1 MHQALNSLSIGDSD
15 KPTNHPYVPPPI
27 QRLSRSL
34 PPSTAPPLPNP
45 SASDPSFSNTTLHG
59 SSAPLPGP
67 NRPSSSAET
76 TYSHSSAAGPSSS
89 KCSNILPYLHRLE
102 IVDDMA
108 SRAPPLLDLKLSSQS
123 FLDAVAMDLASEKP
137 LYSVETVGSST
148 TIWRSD
154 PWDGSAKIADIRW
167 PKELPL
173 KGKARDNTN
182 STMVQMNGSRWKET
196 TNFLKYGSL
205 RNSRKFSIPHYSHFL
220 KWKRSGN
227 LYQCTTPT
235 CRGAVATLESFDE
248 DTAPKL
254 KVFEN
259 LGSFHE
265 SVPQLDH
272 AGISLSL
279 LDHLFVTALLLVTE
293 PDDWMIVAR
302 NPTSLGNHST
312 DAFPHTNSASTKA
325 PASARQWRKIMYG
338 EPLYPSLKTPAFDR
352 TAAPRGGDDSDVLDI
367 SQPLQLS
374 TSIRQWRKIVYGE
387 PLYPSLRPQSANGLD
402 IPPRPSTAGDTAS
415 ISSESAYFPA
425 TPSSAPSTGFYDSSF
440 LDDSNKTV
448 PRINT
453 ENKQY
458 SLPLSFSPT
467 SISPIPSSECIPM
480 SSPPTALLTNGRR
493 ELPAPPSSYNPP
505 PSSQPWLHRSRSSPR
520 LSIVT
525 EDGVSTPMA
534 SLDDQDPPNG
544 TVRSR
549 ELSLGSIRPRQLP
562 SIPAS
567 REPTIHP
574 ALVPPRPVDEKQSSQ
589 THQRTLPPTPG
600 PVPRSPSATGHRH
613 VRQSHSQ
620 AIPPR
625 PPTSSTPVR
634 PSTATQ
640 GDASAQGRR
649 QRHEK
654 DPDEL
659 INWVRSTTRAHHRR
673 ARGGD
678 DEGHASGP
686 DDVIYEAPPPAYN
699 AIDFSTPPQARS
711 PTSAHI

>member
-1 MHQALNSLSIGDSD
+1 MHQALASLSIGDSD
-15 KPTNHPYVPPPI
+15 KPTNSPYVPPPI

-34 PPSTAPPLPNP
+34 PPSAPPPLPNS
-45 SASDPSFSNTTLHG
+45 SASDPSLSNT
-59 SSAPLPGP
+59 PLPGP
-67 NRPSSSAET
+67 NRPSSTAET
-76 TYSHSSAAGPSSS
+76 AYSQSSAPGPSSS

-108 SRAPPLLDLKLSSQS
+108 SRGPPLLHLNLSSQS
-123 FLDAVAMDLASEKP
+123 FLDALAMDVASEKP

-196 TNFLKYGSL
+196 TSFLKHGSL
-205 RNSRKFSIPHYSHFL
+205 KCSRKFSIPHHPHFL

-227 LYQCTTPT
+227 TYQCTTPT

-302 NPTSLGNHST
+302 NPTSFENHSS
-312 DAFPHTNSASTKA
+312 DALSRPKSASVRA

-352 TAAPRGGDDSDVLDI
+352 NAVSRGGDDSDVLDI
-367 SQPLQLS
+367 SQPSQLS

-402 IPPRPSTAGDTAS
+402 IPPRPSTAWDTAS
-415 ISSESAYFPA
+415 ISSESAYLPA

-440 LDDSNKTV
+440 FDDSDKTV
-448 PRINT
+448 PRNNT
-453 ENKQY
+453 ENRQY
-458 SLPLSFSPT
+458 SSPLPFSPT
-467 SISPIPSSECIPM
+467 SISPIPSSECMPT
-480 SSPPTALLTNGRR
+480 SSPPTAPLTNGRR
-493 ELPAPPSSYNPP
+493 ELPAPPSSYHPP

-520 LSIVT
+520 LSLVT
-525 EDGVSTPMA
+525 EDGVRTPMA
-534 SLDDQDPPNG
+534 SFDDQDSPNG
-544 TVRSR
+544 ESVRSR
-549 ELSLGSIRPRQLP
+549 GLSSGSIRPRQLP
-562 SIPAS
+562 SIPPS
-567 REPTIHP
+567 RESTIRSV
-574 ALVPPRPVDEKQSSQ
+574 LVPPRPVDENQLSQ

-600 PVPRSPSATGHRH
+600 PVPRSSSATGHRH

-620 AIPPR
+620 AIPSR
-625 PPTSSTPVR
+625 PPISSTPVR
-634 PSTATQ
+634 PSTASQ
-640 GDASAQGRR
+640 GDAPAQARR

-659 INWVRSTTRAHHRR
+659 INWVRSTTRAHRRR
-673 ARGGD
+673 ARDGD
-678 DEGHASGP
+678 DEDHASGP

-711 PTSAHI
+711 PSGAHT